1 MHHSNENI
9 NDYIKEGNMKR
20 LAING
25 LGRIG
30 RMVLRHYMDAR
41 PKEVEL
47 VAANDLVPTDD
58 LAYLI
63 KYDSV
68 HGRATFPVE
77 AAEHAVN
84 IGDIT
89 LKVYAEKDPTQLP
102 WKSLGVDVVIES
114 TGLFTKR
121 ALAAKHLEA
130 GARRVIVSAP
140 SPDPDIT
147 VILGVNEDKFDP
159 KVHKVISDA
168 SCTTNSL
175 VPPLKV
181 MLDNFG
187 IERALVTTVHAYTAT
202 QGLVD
207 KPSRKRSRGRAAAVS
222 LVPSTTGSDTATTM
236 VLPELEGRIRALAI
250 RAPIPDGAITDIVAD
265 LKRSVTVEEVNAAF
279 KSAAEGRMK
288 GILGYSEEELVSA
301 DIIDDTHSGIIHAL
315 STLVVQGSMVK
326 VQVWYDNEF
335 GYSRRLLDTVERL
348 PV

>member
-1 MHHSNENI
+1 MSTE
-9 NDYIKEGNMKR
+9 YKR

-47 VAANDLVPTDD
+47 VAANDLVPTND

-77 AAEHAVN
+77 ADEHA
-84 IGDIT
+84 IRMGDIS
-89 LKVYAEKDPTQLP
+89 LEVYAEKDPAQLP
-102 WKSLGVDVVIES
+102 WKRLGVDVVIES
-114 TGLFTKR
+114 TGFFTNR
-121 ALAAKHLEA
+121 DMAAKHIEA
-130 GARRVIVSAP
+130 GAKRVIISAP
-140 SPDPDIT
+140 SPDADFT

-159 KVHKVISDA
+159 QHHKVISNA

-207 KPSRKRSRGRAAAVS
+207 KPSKKLSRGRAAAVS
-222 LVPSTTGSDTATTM
+222 LIPSTTGSDVATTM
-236 VLPELEGRIRALAI
+236 VLPELKDRIRAMAI
-250 RAPIPDGAITDIVAD
+250 RAPVPDGAITDIVAD
-265 LKRSVTVEEVNAAF
+265 LKKSVTAEEVNAAF

-288 GILGYSEEELVSA
+288 GILGYTEDEIVSA
-301 DIIDDTHSGIIHAL
+301 DIIGDLHSGIIHAL
-315 STLVVQGSMVK
+315 STMVVQDSMVK

-335 GYSRRLLDTVERL
+335 GYSRRLLDVVERL
-348 PV
+348 SL